1 MNHIFY
7 NTQDLPLVGKTSLL
21 KYAHELSYDWRV
33 DILNCNISFARRKIE
48 MDFETVLKK
57 LDDSCHF
64 SVIHR
69 FDVLKESE
77 YGEVGFCTM
86 KGIDYYLWIYLTVA
100 DLEKIINQ
108 YRLKK
113 LP

>member
-7 NTQDLPLVGKTSLL
+7 NTQDLSLAGKTSLL
-21 KYAHELSYDWRV
+21 KYAYELSYDWRV

-57 LDDSCHF
+57 LDDTCHF
-64 SVIHR
+64 TVIHR
-69 FDVLKESE
+69 FNVIKKNEN
-77 YGEVGFCTM
+77 GEVGFSTM
-86 KGIDYYLWIYLTVA
+86 NEIDYFLWIYLTVA

-113 LP
+113 LR